1 MIVDRR
7 DGRRNCR
14 RRSHWEKQKRVEK
27 KKKYRALIP
36 KRTQGIK
43 EISMNILL

>member
-1 MIVDRR
+1 MEEGIVEEEAIGKSRKESR
-7 DGRRNCR
+7 
-14 RRSHWEKQKRVEK
+14 K